1 MGNAPTCSRTG
12 PPYGCCQPS
21 VHACDKSRCMCMI
34 VGIMISRTLGQL
46 GEVWY
51 KAKFCGKLVKLFLL
65 KIRQGTLLVVQK
77 IAVNVQMY
85 AGNALE
91 EMKMSD
97 SSKLEKK
104 D

>member
-1 MGNAPTCSRTG
+1 
-12 PPYGCCQPS
+12 
-21 VHACDKSRCMCMI
+21 MI

-46 GEVWY
+46 GEVGY

-77 IAVNVQMY
+77 IAVHVQMY